1 MVSLWYKPW
10 EVQVRIALVGL
21 IACYLLHSVG
31 NITLGAEVLCTT
43 SIIGDVVRQIAG
55 EDIDVLVLLGPDTDP
70 HSFQLR
76 PQDVVALQR
85 ADLVF
90 INGLD
95 LEAGLSNI
103 LETVENHV
111 VSLSADL
118 PGLLAADDEAH
129 DGDHDAHDPHVWF
142 DPTLVSAWVD
152 VIGSQLSQLVPS
164 LESEF
169 QTRAAT
175 YQRDLAELD
184 VWIRSILEEI
194 PADRRFLVTDHR
206 VYGYF
211 VRRYGFEQVGTVFPG
226 ISTLSEPSARE
237 LAELVSAI
245 ESLDIPAIFVGMTV
259 NPSLSQQIA
268 SDTGTRIVFMHTGA
282 LSDPNGPAGTYLDFM
297 RYTAN
302 AILEGLRTYE

>member
-1 MVSLWYKPW
+1 M
-10 EVQVRIALVGL
+10 RIALVGL
-21 IACYLLHSVG
+21 IACCLLPSAD
-31 NITLGAEVLCTT
+31 NIVLGAEVLCTT

-103 LETVENHV
+103 LETIGNHV

-118 PGLLAADDEAH
+118 PGLLAVDDEAH
-129 DGDHDAHDPHVWF
+129 DEDHDTYDPHVWF

-152 VIGSQLSQLVPS
+152 VIGNQLSQLVPS

-194 PADRRFLVTDHR
+194 PVDRRFLVTDHR

-211 VRRYGFEQVGTVFPG
+211 ARRYGFEQVGTVFPG

-245 ESLDIPAIFVGMTV
+245 ESLGIPAIFVGMTV

-268 SDTGTRIVFMHTGA
+268 SDTGTRIVFMYTGA